1 MNIVFL
7 THPSFLGSLSM
18 PRYTGYLMNGMQA
31 RGHTVQLWSPEA
43 HVYNW
48 PAPAAAK
55 KWLGYADQY
64 LVFPQTVKQRMKR
77 LPKDTLFV
85 LTDHALGPYVPLVA
99 NRPHVVHCHDFL
111 AQRSALGELPEN
123 PPSWTGRRYQQF
135 IRRGFTQGRHFIS
148 ISAATQHD
156 LHRLLGHEPLA
167 SEVVYNGLLPTHSP
181 NLDPI
186 QPNHKLQRDELSIDL
201 SKGFL
206 LHVGGN
212 QWYKNRL
219 GVVKLYEAWRA
230 QSPAN
235 LPLVLAGTA
244 PTQSLLAYC
253 NQSSV
258 RPDIHFL
265 TNASDA
271 LVNRLYQTATVLLF
285 PSLAEGFGW
294 PIIEAMALG
303 CLVVTTD
310 AAPMTEV
317 AGGAAFLIPRLAS
330 DQAIDDWAA
339 SAAEQINHIVGLTAS
354 ERAAAVAA
362 GHLNVRRFNPDMQ
375 LDKIERFYERIVSAT
390 V

>member
-18 PRYTGYLMNGMQA
+18 PRYASYLLNGMQA
-31 RGHTVQLWSPEA
+31 RGHTVELWSPEA
-43 HVYNW
+43 RIYNW
-48 PAPAAAK
+48 PAPAGAK

-85 LTDHALGPYVPLVA
+85 LTDHALGPYAPLVA
-99 NRPHVVHCHDFL
+99 DRPHVIHCHDFL
-111 AQRSALGELPEN
+111 AQRSALDELPEN
-123 PPSWTGRRYQQF
+123 PTSWTGQRYQQF
-135 IRRGFTQGRHFIS
+135 IRRGFTKGRHFIS

-156 LHRLLGHEPLA
+156 LHRLLGHEPLS
-167 SEVVYNGLLPTHSP
+167 SEIVHNGLLTTHSP
-181 NLDPI
+181 NLDSI
-186 QPNHKLQRDELSIDL
+186 QPNHELQRDLSIDL

-230 QSPAN
+230 RSSAN
-235 LPLVLAGTA
+235 LPLLLAGTA

-253 NQSSV
+253 NQSPV

-265 TNASDA
+265 TNASDT
-271 LVNRLYQTATVLLF
+271 LINRLYQNATVLLF

-294 PIIEAMALG
+294 PIIEAMASG
-303 CLVVTTD
+303 CLVITTD

-317 AGGAAFLIPRLAS
+317 SGGAAFLIPRLEH
-330 DQAIDDWAA
+330 DQPIDNWAA
-339 SAAEQINHIVGLTAS
+339 SAVEQINHIVSLTAS
-354 ERAAAVAA
+354 ERGAAVAA
-362 GHLNVRRFNPDMQ
+362 GLLNVRRFNPDMQ
-375 LDKIERFYERIVSAT
+375 LDKIERLYERIV
-390 V
+390 